1 MKKKKALG
9 RVSKRH
15 RRISGVTERKTR
27 QEATPRQADLLQK
40 TLDSMTDAVFVL
52 DAKLPVPTILECNQ
66 AASIIFGYDKGEMLG
81 KTSAFLHASD
91 ETLREFQS
99 LLYGAVKDGRL
110 PFHLPEFRMKR
121 RDGSVFPSEHSVSQL
136 VNERG
141 DRIAWVSIVRDIT
154 EPKRMEE
161 ALRRRAE
168 ELAALQATVLEITG
182 RQDLPTLLQ
191 AVVERAA
198 RLLDA
203 HGGGMY
209 VCDPEQK
216 EARCVVS
223 YNTPR
228 DFTGTVLKY
237 GEGAAGTVAE
247 TGEPLIVD
255 DYRTWQGRASV
266 FEKEAPFSA
275 VLAVPMMWQ
284 GRMIGVIDVLED
296 VKSRRFTQADL
307 ELLTMFANHAAIAVE
322 RKRAEEETRL
332 ERDRAQTYLDAAGVM
347 IVALD
352 TEGRVALLNRKGC
365 EILGCSQEEAL
376 GKNWVDNFLPAAVR
390 DQVQDVFRSL
400 MAGKIEFVK
409 YFENPILTGRAE
421 ERLIAWHN
429 TVLKD
434 AEGRVTGIL
443 SSGNDITE
451 RKRMEEEIR
460 RLNQFRETIIDNANV
475 WLDVLDEKANVVIWN
490 KAAEAMS
497 GYSREEVLGHGRIWE
512 WLYPDEEYRNEI
524 TAKVRSIME
533 KEEVVEDFETRIT
546 RKDGQTRIISWHSR
560 SLLDEKGNPVGSI
573 ALGRDVTERRRME
586 EELRRYSEQLERL
599 VEESTRE
606 LRKSE
611 RLAAIGELAAMV
623 GHDLRNPLTGITA
636 AAYYLKTKW
645 GSRFNPKANEML
657 KLIERDVEYSNKI
670 IEDLLEYSREIRLD
684 LIESTPRSI
693 TEDALGLVKTPR
705 NVTILNL
712 TAVTPRMTVD
722 VEKVKRAFLNII
734 KNAFDA
740 MPQGGK
746 LTITSGEANGNVKVE
761 FADTGTGMSKSTME
775 KLWSGPFTTKAKGI
789 GLGLP
794 ISKRIIEAHG
804 GSISVESETGR
815 GTSLTVT
822 LPIKASPAG
831 EVE

>member
-1 MKKKKALG
+1 
-9 RVSKRH
+9 
-15 RRISGVTERKTR
+15 
-27 QEATPRQADLLQK
+27 
-40 TLDSMTDAVFVL
+40 
-52 DAKLPVPTILECNQ
+52 
-66 AASIIFGYDKGEMLG
+66 
-81 KTSAFLHASD
+81 
-91 ETLREFQS
+91 
-99 LLYGAVKDGRL
+99 
-110 PFHLPEFRMKR
+110 
-121 RDGSVFPSEHSVSQL
+121 
-136 VNERG
+136 
-141 DRIAWVSIVRDIT
+141 
-154 EPKRMEE
+154 
-161 ALRRRAE
+161 
-168 ELAALQATVLEITG
+168 
-182 RQDLPTLLQ
+182 
-191 AVVERAA
+191 
-198 RLLDA
+198 
-203 HGGGMY
+203 MY
-209 VCDPEQK
+209 LCDPERK
-216 EARCVVS
+216 EVRCVVS

-237 GEGAAGTVAE
+237 GEGAAGTVAQ
-247 TGEPLIVD
+247 TGQPLIVD
-255 DYRTWQGRASV
+255 DYRTWEGRATV

-275 VLAVPMMWQ
+275 VLTVPMMWQ
-284 GRMIGVIDVLED
+284 GRMTGVIDVLED
-296 VKSRRFTQADL
+296 LKSRRFTQADL

-332 ERDRAQTYLDAAGVM
+332 ERDRAQTYLDGAGVM

-352 TEGRVALLNRKGC
+352 TEGRVTLLNRKGC

-390 DQVQDVFRSL
+390 DQVQDVLRSL
-400 MAGKIEFVK
+400 MAGKIELVK
-409 YFENPILTGRAE
+409 YFENPILTLRGE

-434 AEGRVTGIL
+434 AEGRVTGVL

-451 RKRMEEEIR
+451 RKQMEEEIR

-475 WLDVLDEKANVVIWN
+475 WLNVLDEKANVVIWN

-497 GYSREEVLGHGRIWE
+497 GYSRKEVVGHGRIWE

-524 TAKVRSIME
+524 TAKVRAIME
-533 KEEVVEDFETRIT
+533 KGEVVEDFETRIK

-560 SLLDEKGNPVGSI
+560 NLLDENGNPVGSI
-573 ALGRDVTERRRME
+573 ALGRDATERRRMQ

-599 VEESTRE
+599 VEERTRE

-645 GSRFNPKANEML
+645 GSRFDPKTNEML

-684 LIESTPRSI
+684 LVESTPRSI
-693 TEDALGLVKTPR
+693 TEDALGLVKPPR
-705 NVTILNL
+705 NVAVLNL
-712 TAVTPRMTVD
+712 TAITPRMTVD
-722 VEKVKRAFLNII
+722 AEKVKRAFLNII
-734 KNAFDA
+734 NNAFDA

-746 LTITSGEANGNVKVE
+746 LTITSAEANGNVKVE
-761 FADTGTGMSKSTME
+761 FADTGTGMSKSTTE

-804 GSISVESETGR
+804 GSISVESEAGR
-815 GTSLTVT
+815 GTAFTVT
-822 LPIKASPAG
+822 LPIRPAPE
-831 EVE
+831 EVKKNE